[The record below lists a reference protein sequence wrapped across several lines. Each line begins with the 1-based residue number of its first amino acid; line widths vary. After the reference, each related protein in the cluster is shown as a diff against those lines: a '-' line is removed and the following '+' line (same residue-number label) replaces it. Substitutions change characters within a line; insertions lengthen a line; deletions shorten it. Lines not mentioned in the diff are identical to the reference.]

1 MKNVVILLTATNF
14 LLLIFLLAQLKP
26 ASAQQGQAVPTVLRG
41 HSLEIIDSA
50 GKVRASIKIEP
61 ATTVD
66 GKLYPQTAIMR
77 LMDTKGGPLVKLGAS
92 ENGAGLNLSNR
103 SDGGVQL
110 IANSTGSFVK
120 IKDKDGKERM
130 VNAQ

>member
-1 MKNVVILLTATNF
+1 MKNVLILLSVINS

-26 ASAQQGQAVPTVLRG
+26 VSAQQGQAVPQVLRG
-41 HSLEIIDSA
+41 HSLEIIDST

-61 ATTVD
+61 AITVD

-77 LMDTKGGPLVKLGAS
+77 LIDSKGESLVKLGAS
-92 ENGAGLNLSNR
+92 ENGGGLNLSDR

-120 IKDKDGKERM
+120 IKNKDGKERV
-130 VNAQ
+130 VNAY